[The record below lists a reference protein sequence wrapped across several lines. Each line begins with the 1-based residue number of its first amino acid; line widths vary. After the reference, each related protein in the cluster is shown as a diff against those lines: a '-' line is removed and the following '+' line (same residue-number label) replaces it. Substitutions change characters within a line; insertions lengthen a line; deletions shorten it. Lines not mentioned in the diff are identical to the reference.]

1 MKLPRRQFL
10 HFAAGAASLP
20 VVSRIASAQAYPSRP
35 ITIVAPFTA
44 GGPVDSRA
52 RILAEHMRQTLG
64 QSVIVENVT
73 GAAGSIGVGRVAHS
87 APDGYTIVVGIWST
101 HVVNGAIYTLSY
113 DVQNDFEP
121 IALITD
127 SPNVIVG
134 KKTLPANELKGLIAW
149 LKANPEKAT
158 AGTAGVGS
166 PQHVFAILFQNVTGT
181 RFQFAHYRGGAPA
194 TQDLV
199 SGQIDLMISDV
210 VTALPQVRA
219 SNIKAYAV
227 TSKSRMAA
235 APDIP
240 TVDEAGLP
248 GFYSSVWAG
257 VWAPKGTPKNVI
269 DKLDTAIVDALADS
283 TVRERLMSLGLEII
297 PRDQQTPEALAA
309 LQKAEIAKWW
319 PIIKAA
325 GIKAE

>member
-35 ITIVAPFTA
+35 ITIVAPFAA
-44 GGPVDSRA
+44 GGPVDARA

-73 GAAGSIGVGRVAHS
+73 GAAGSIGVGRVAHA

-134 KKTLPANELKGLIAW
+134 KKTLPANDLKGLIAW

-158 AGTAGVGS
+158 AGTA
-166 PQHVFAILFQNVTGT
+166 
-181 RFQFAHYRGGAPA
+181 
-194 TQDLV
+194 
-199 SGQIDLMISDV
+199 
-210 VTALPQVRA
+210 TAARVCHSLSERNGHSLPVRA
-219 SNIKAYAV
+219 LSWWC
-227 TSKSRMAA
+227 
-235 APDIP
+235 
-240 TVDEAGLP
+240 AGHAGP
-248 GFYSSVWAG
+248 GERANRSYDFRRGYRVASGACQQHQSLRCHLQEPHGRSTRYSDRG
-257 VWAPKGTPKNVI
+257 
-269 DKLDTAIVDALADS
+269 
-283 TVRERLMSLGLEII
+283 
-297 PRDQQTPEALAA
+297 
-309 LQKAEIAKWW
+309 
-319 PIIKAA
+319 
-325 GIKAE
+325 

>member
-1 MKLPRRQFL
+1 MNLPRRQFL
-10 HFAAGAASLP
+10 HFAAGAAVLP
-20 VVSRIASAQAYPSRP
+20 VASIASAQAYPSRP
-35 ITIVAPFTA
+35 ITIVAPFAA
-44 GGPVDSRA
+44 GGPVDARA

-87 APDGYTIVVGIWST
+87 VPDGYTIVVGIWST

-113 DVQNDFEP
+113 DVQSDFEP

-134 KKTLPANELKGLIAW
+134 KKTLPANDLKGLIAW

-219 SNIKAYAV
+219 SNIKAYAI

-240 TVDEAGLP
+240 TVDEVGLP
-248 GFYSSVWAG
+248 GFYSSVWAACG
-257 VWAPKGTPKNVI
+257 RQRA
-269 DKLDTAIVDALADS
+269 
-283 TVRERLMSLGLEII
+283 RR
-297 PRDQQTPEALAA
+297 RR
-309 LQKAEIAKWW
+309 
-319 PIIKAA
+319 
-325 GIKAE
+325 